1 MKLKRLTNRS
11 TFFAVMDAL
20 AAMRYTI
27 QSKEKG
33 HCNGFLVT
41 YYRPVESDYARGIL
55 HEKFIEREDLIE
67 WINLELEDSNLIE
80 REEPEP

>member
-11 TFFAVMDAL
+11 TFIAVMDAL

-27 QSKEKG
+27 QSKENG

-41 YYRPVESDYARGIL
+41 YYRPVGSDYARGIL
-55 HEKFIEREDLIE
+55 HEKFIERKDLIE
-67 WINLELEDSNLIE
+67 WINLELEDYHLIE